1 MLKFKFKE
9 NKKAKIILIVV
20 LMIITLISIILSMCV
35 KNSKNINE
43 AEMKVAKSYTQVE
56 EDDDKTQSDFVKFD
70 AYVLKD
76 LDGDGKAEKLRG
88 TCKEIGSQDTLYM
101 QLNVNSEGTLKD
113 AKIKIDGK
121 NFFLSTSLVADN
133 VINGIFH
140 LM

>member
-1 MLKFKFKE
+1 MFKFKE
-9 NKKAKIILIVV
+9 NKKAKNNFNSRTYDYYFNQYYIEYV
-20 LMIITLISIILSMCV
+20 C

-76 LDGDGKAEKLRG
+76 LDGDGKAENLEVLVKKLEV
-88 TCKEIGSQDTLYM
+88 KTLCIC
-101 QLNVNSEGTLKD
+101 N
-113 AKIKIDGK
+113 
-121 NFFLSTSLVADN
+121 
-133 VINGIFH
+133 

>member
-1 MLKFKFKE
+1 MFKFKE

-35 KNSKNINE
+35 KKSKNINE

-113 AKIKIDGK
+113 AKI
-121 NFFLSTSLVADN
+121 
-133 VINGIFH
+133 
-140 LM
+140 